1 MKAIYF
7 YLTILLVGIFI
18 GKCSFK
24 ERTSDK
30 YVYRDKK
37 VEVIPNGYVSGET
50 LKKEKDKS
58 YQEGKTAGYISG
70 KTDGYEIGFYEGYK
84 KCEDEI
90 TITIDRRRTASEKSN
105 KNQVLFDVKR

>member
-1 MKAIYF
+1 MNIKI
-7 YLTILLVGIFI
+7 ILVVFVAGIFI
-18 GKCSFK
+18 GTCISK
-24 ERTSDK
+24 EKNHDNI
-30 YVYRDKK
+30 YRDKR

-58 YQEGKTAGYISG
+58 YQEGISVGYNSG
-70 KTDGYEIGFYEGYK
+70 KTDGYNDGFSEGYK

-90 TITIDRRRTASEKSN
+90 TITIDRRRIESEKSN